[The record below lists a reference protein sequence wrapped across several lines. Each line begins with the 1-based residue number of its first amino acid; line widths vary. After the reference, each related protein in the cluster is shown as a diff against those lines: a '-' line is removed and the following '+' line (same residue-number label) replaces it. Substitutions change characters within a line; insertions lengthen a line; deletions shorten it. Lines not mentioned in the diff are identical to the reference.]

1 MNLENPN
8 LPIIGANGEPIG
20 QTAQRAYRV
29 LTNDGIKMYGV
40 WTLTIRDAATQ
51 RIKRQYK
58 IKNLIPTVGR
68 AVIANNLTSN
78 SPTYSPRINYTALG
92 TGTASPTNSDT
103 TLGTEVY
110 RKATAS
116 ATNSANVAYVTAF
129 YTAVETTGT
138 YKEAGLFIG
147 ASGTANS
154 GALFSR
160 VLLNAPAGITKSGT
174 ETLTIDYTL
183 TIS

>member
-1 MNLENPN
+1 MNLENSS
-8 LPIIGANGEPIG
+8 LPIIGADGRRIG
-20 QTAQRAYRV
+20 QSAKQAHRI
-29 LTNDGIKMYGV
+29 LSDDGVKMYGV
-40 WTLTIRDAATQ
+40 WTITIRDAKDGY
-51 RIKRQYK
+51 IKRQYK

-68 AVIANNLTSN
+68 AVIANNLTAS

-92 TGTASPTNSDT
+92 TGTASPANSDT
-103 TLGTEVY
+103 TLATEVY

-147 ASGTANS
+147 ATGTANS

-160 VLLNAPAGITKSGT
+160 VLLNAPSGITKSGT